1 MRGLRAVRTLRGDV
15 RGVILVEFAIA
26 IPTVFIMFF
35 GMLQWMMNA
44 QVHVLV
50 RHAAFLAARAEA
62 VVHPGMADGGTESDV
77 TRAAQLALQTRFKGK
92 VSVTQSLAPP
102 LSQQPQSVTVAIDLP
117 CEIPLG
123 NIIAC
128 GVKRKIHL
136 AETSSFPNQ
145 GAAYQAIWGSGG

>member
-1 MRGLRAVRTLRGDV
+1 MRALRADTRA
-15 RGVILVEFAIA
+15 VILVEFAVA

-35 GMLQWMMNA
+35 GMLQWMLNA

-50 RHAAFLAARAEA
+50 RHAAFVAARAEA
-62 VVHPGMADGGTESDV
+62 VIHPGMADGGSESDV

-92 VSVTQSLAPP
+92 VTVSTSLAPA

-123 NIIAC
+123 NVIAC
-128 GVKRKIHL
+128 GLKRKIHL